1 MAKYCL
7 ELPYGGIRHFPAGT
21 YNEQMDSWTGRKEL
35 DMMSLVHSVW
45 YMFKKLKMGEWKENE
60 LRLAKW
66 MMPAEK
72 EPDPPTHRLDD
83 LIGSLWKG
91 SWWGY
96 QVLKHMRNQD
106 A

>member
-1 MAKYCL
+1 
-7 ELPYGGIRHFPAGT
+7 
-21 YNEQMDSWTGRKEL
+21 
-35 DMMSLVHSVW
+35 MMSLVHSVW